1 MWRQLGLTWLAGSA
15 ITGTLAVLFTSDTGG
30 LPFRPVGLLSPGS
43 LFTLAVLLFALG
55 VALLAIGWRTQH
67 ASWLPNGGRGVLL
80 WTILVAGGG
89 FAGWGFAAA
98 ITFWNE
104 FTTTAQ
110 LVLAYTCG
118 GLPFALIAGL
128 LAKPKRMNMA
138 AAMLTA
144 IALLA
149 GLVLIDGRL
158 AVLMLYLQMMFGPYA
173 TTW

>member
-15 ITGTLAVLFTSDTGG
+15 ITGTIAVLFTDDTGG
-30 LPFRPVGLLSPGS
+30 LPFRPLALLPARS
-43 LFTLAVLLFALG
+43 LFTLAVLLFAFG
-55 VALLAIGWRTQH
+55 VATLTIGWRTQH

-98 ITFWNE
+98 VTFE
-104 FTTTAQ
+104 AGFSQPAQ

-144 IALLA
+144 IASLT
-149 GLVLIDGRL
+149 GLVLLDGGIPTLVR
-158 AVLMLYLQMMFGPYA
+158 YLQMMFGPFA

>member
-15 ITGTLAVLFTSDTGG
+15 ITGTLAVLFTTGTGG
-30 LPFRPVGLLSPGS
+30 LPFLPLELLSKQS

-55 VALLAIGWRTQH
+55 VATLAIGWRTQH

-89 FAGWGFAAA
+89 LAGWGFAAA
-98 ITFWNE
+98 VTFYAE
-104 FTTTAQ
+104 FALTAQ

-144 IALLA
+144 VALLT
-149 GLVLIDGRL
+149 GFVLLDGRL
-158 AVLMLYLQMMFGPYA
+158 SVLTLYLQMMFGPLA

>member
-15 ITGTLAVLFTSDTGG
+15 ITGTLAVLFTHDTGG
-30 LPFRPVGLLSPGS
+30 FPFLPLEMLSPGS

-55 VALLAIGWRTQH
+55 VATLAIGWRTQH

-89 FAGWGFAAA
+89 LAGWGYAAA
-98 ITFWNE
+98 VTFYAE
-104 FTTTAQ
+104 FAPTAQ

-118 GLPFALIAGL
+118 GLPFALVAGL

-138 AAMLTA
+138 AAFLTA
-144 IALLA
+144 VALLI
-149 GLVLIDGRL
+149 GFVLLEGRPSIL
-158 AVLMLYLQMMFGPYA
+158 ILYLQMMFGPLA

>member
-1 MWRQLGLTWLAGSA
+1 MWRQLGLTWLVGSA
-15 ITGTLAVLFTSDTGG
+15 ITGTLAVLFTSDTRE
-30 LPFRPVGLLSPGS
+30 LPFRPLAFLSNQA

-89 FAGWGFAAA
+89 LGGWGFAAA
-98 ITFWNE
+98 VTFYAE
-104 FTTTAQ
+104 FALTPQ

-118 GLPFALIAGL
+118 GLPFALVAGL

-138 AAMLTA
+138 AAFLTA
-144 IALLA
+144 VALLT
-149 GLVLIDGRL
+149 GLALLDGRL
-158 AVLMLYLQMMFGPYA
+158 SMLIIYLQMMFGPFA

>member
-15 ITGTLAVLFTSDTGG
+15 ITGTLAVLFTHDTDGFPF
-30 LPFRPVGLLSPGS
+30 LPLEMLSPGS

-55 VALLAIGWRTQH
+55 VATLAIGWRTQH

-89 FAGWGFAAA
+89 LAGWGYAAA
-98 ITFWNE
+98 VTFYAE
-104 FTTTAQ
+104 FAPTAQ

-118 GLPFALIAGL
+118 GLPFALVAGL

-138 AAMLTA
+138 AAFLTA
-144 IALLA
+144 VALLI
-149 GLVLIDGRL
+149 GFVLLEGRPSIL
-158 AVLMLYLQMMFGPYA
+158 ILYLQMMFGPLA

>member
-15 ITGTLAVLFTSDTGG
+15 ITGTVAVLFTDDTRG
-30 LPFRPVGLLSPGS
+30 LPFRPLALLSAQS

-55 VALLAIGWRTQH
+55 VATLAIGWRTQH
-67 ASWLPNGGRGVLL
+67 ASWLPGGGRGVLL

-89 FAGWGFAAA
+89 LAGWGFAAA
-98 ITFWNE
+98 VTFE
-104 FTTTAQ
+104 AGFSHAAQ

-118 GLPFALIAGL
+118 GLPFALVAGL
-128 LAKPKRMNMA
+128 LAKPKRINMA

-149 GLVLIDGRL
+149 GFVLLDGRL
-158 AVLMLYLQMMFGPYA
+158 SVLVVYLQMLFGPFA

>member
-1 MWRQLGLTWLAGSA
+1 MWRQLGLTWLACSA
-15 ITGTLAVLFTSDTGG
+15 ITGTIAVLFTHDTGG
-30 LPFRPVGLLSPGS
+30 LPFRSLAILSPQAR
-43 LFTLAVLLFALG
+43 FTLAVLLFALG
-55 VALLAIGWRTQH
+55 LAMLAIGWRTQH

-89 FAGWGFAAA
+89 LGGWAFAAA
-98 ITFWNE
+98 VTFHAG
-104 FTTTAQ
+104 FAPTAQ

-128 LAKPKRMNMA
+128 LAKPKRMNLA
-138 AAMLTA
+138 AAALTG

-149 GLVLIDGRL
+149 GLVLLDGRPAIL
-158 AVLMLYLQMMFGPYA
+158 VLYLQMMFGPSA